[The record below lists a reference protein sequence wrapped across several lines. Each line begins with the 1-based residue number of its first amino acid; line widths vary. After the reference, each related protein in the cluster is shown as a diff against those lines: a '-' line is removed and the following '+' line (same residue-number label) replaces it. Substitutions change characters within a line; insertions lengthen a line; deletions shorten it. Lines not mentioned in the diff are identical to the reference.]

1 MLMCLSGPGLE
12 VKYRTNKFT
21 SSIKD
26 PTIYCLQETLF
37 IDRNKYWLGM
47 KGSRRFTFP
56 MVLLKQAGVA
66 VLKSDKVD
74 FKVNIGQ
81 MR

>member
-1 MLMCLSGPGLE
+1 
-12 VKYRTNKFT
+12 
-21 SSIKD
+21 
-26 PTIYCLQETLF
+26 
-37 IDRNKYWLGM
+37 M